1 VRVEMARAGDDDGL
15 VIGVTTFDPLTA
27 IEIYEVANMVP
38 DSWSLGYDGSAQID
52 DEEDMRDISWQPNLL
67 KKGDTVGL
75 LVRSDGLVLYQ
86 NGVQVEEVKCG
97 NSPAGKPLYPM
108 IDLLGGTDAV
118 SLILGATPP
127 EVTGVT
133 PSPAPKPAALATQ
146 PAAAAEPPATGWFG
160 ANAEEP
166 ATTPAPPALSQF
178 NAAQTSA
185 HVTISAGGLKA
196 RYIGGTKED
205 EMCGVVFGD
214 GVIPSFDKGQYF
226 EVRVE
231 MARAGDDDGLVIG
244 VTTFDPLKAKEIYEV
259 ANMLQ

>member
-1 VRVEMARAGDDDGL
+1 MGVSLILGATPPEVTGVTPSPAPQPAALATQPAAAAEPPATGWFGANAEEPATTPASPALSQFNAAQTSAHVTISAGGLKARYIGGTKEDEMCGVVFGDGVIPSFDKGQYFEVRVEMARAGDDDGL

-27 IEIYEVANMVP
+27 KEIYEVANMVP

-118 SLILGATPP
+118 SLNIGA
-127 EVTGVT
+127 
-133 PSPAPKPAALATQ
+133 S
-146 PAAAAEPPATGWFG
+146 PPA
-160 ANAEEP
+160 
-166 ATTPAPPALSQF
+166 
-178 NAAQTSA
+178 
-185 HVTISAGGLKA
+185 
-196 RYIGGTKED
+196 
-205 EMCGVVFGD
+205 
-214 GVIPSFDKGQYF
+214 
-226 EVRVE
+226 
-231 MARAGDDDGLVIG
+231 
-244 VTTFDPLKAKEIYEV
+244 
-259 ANMLQ
+259 